1 MVGNKCK
8 LCCFFIIL
16 KGQTVCCVFFLTAAA
31 KANIWHVFLYLL
43 LGVSTTASWHKY
55 VKRVAAELPFMAVKI
70 NNHT

>member
-1 MVGNKCK
+1 MQIVLFYYFKR
-8 LCCFFIIL
+8 
-16 KGQTVCCVFFLTAAA
+16 TDSVFFFFTATA

-43 LGVSTTASWHKY
+43 LGVSATASWHKY